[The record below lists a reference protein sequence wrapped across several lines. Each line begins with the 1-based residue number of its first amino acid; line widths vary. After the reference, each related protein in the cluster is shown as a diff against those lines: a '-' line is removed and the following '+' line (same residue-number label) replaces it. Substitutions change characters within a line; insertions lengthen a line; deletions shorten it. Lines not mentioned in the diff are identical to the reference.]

1 MTLFADFFVRYLVTI
16 LSPAENLG
24 FLLKAIIIN
33 GL

>member
-1 MTLFADFFVRYLVTI
+1 MPFAVFFACGVVVI
-16 LSPAENLG
+16 LPPAENLG